1 MPAVKEL
8 KKFYAKDRKAWRR
21 WLESYHEKQPGVWLI
36 YYKKGSGKSRVSYD
50 EAVEDLAYFRIL
62 RKIPQE
68 KITLGVPFY
77 GYGFGPKHSARGLTM
92 NYDDIVAEFPG
103 AELKDELDMGDS
115 TTLYYNGMLTI
126 KMKTNL
132 AKMEASGVMIWQLSG
147 DAEGARS
154 LLSVIYETSKGS
166 K

>member
-1 MPAVKEL
+1 
-8 KKFYAKDRKAWRR
+8 
-21 WLESYHEKQPGVWLI
+21 
-36 YYKKGSGKSRVSYD
+36 
-50 EAVEDLAYFRIL
+50 
-62 RKIPQE
+62 
-68 KITLGVPFY
+68 
-77 GYGFGPKHSARGLTM
+77 M